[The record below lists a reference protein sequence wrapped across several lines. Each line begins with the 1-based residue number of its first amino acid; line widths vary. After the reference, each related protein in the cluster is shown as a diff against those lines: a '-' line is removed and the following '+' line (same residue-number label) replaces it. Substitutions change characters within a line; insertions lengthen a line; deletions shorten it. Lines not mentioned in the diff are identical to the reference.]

1 MGLGMSAP
9 GRARY
14 AGIRDPGRR
23 GFVPS
28 LQFFAFRRNK
38 SNDDAGI
45 LTPEA
50 DDLKTHPD
58 GFDDHGIGVVLAPH
72 FSHSMQQ
79 RPDFDPVES
88 ASNLSNAT
96 WLDPSGFGCP

>member
-1 MGLGMSAP
+1 MSAP
-9 GRARY
+9 GRAGY
-14 AGIRDPGRR
+14 AGIRDPGRS

-38 SNDDAGI
+38 SNDDARI

-58 GFDDHGIGVVLAPH
+58 GFDDYGVRVVIAAY
-72 FSHSMQQ
+72 FSDSMQQ

-96 WLDPSGFGCP
+96 RLDPTGFGCP